1 MQDLLD
7 SDDLFAQIRMNSQLD
22 PRLVLIV
29 EGDSDIR
36 SLERHTDSEHWT
48 VVPGLGKRRVLETMQ
63 KLQDKGF
70 NTTLALVDRDFDN
83 LSGEKIPGNVVRTW
97 LYDREADL
105 LLQANLIDHYIEST
119 KHRDESNLE
128 DHTAGNTGNIRSLIV
143 QGAALIGRVRWS
155 SVRDDFGLAL
165 SSFPVGR
172 LMNQS
177 FTFSLDDV
185 ITLAIDKTD
194 ECQVSLETVLDSCAQ
209 RLDATDEDLCSGH
222 DLIAILAVSSKWWAG
237 QRIGKD
243 EIERS
248 LGFAIRCDILDQFLW
263 FHELATLANKLGRQ
277 LWNC

>member
-7 SDDLFAQIRMNSQLD
+7 SDDLFAQICMNSQLD

-83 LSGEKIPGNVVRTW
+83 LSGEKIPRNVVRTR

-128 DHTAGNTGNIRSLIV
+128 YHTSGKIRSLIV
-143 QGAALIGRVRWS
+143 RGAASIGRVRWS
-155 SVRDDFGLAL
+155 SVRDDFELAL

-172 LMNQS
+172 LMDQS
-177 FTFSLDDV
+177 FTFSLDEV
-185 ITLAIDKTD
+185 ITLAINKTD

-209 RLDATDEDLCSGH
+209 SLDAADEDLCSGH

-237 QRIGKD
+237 QSIGRD

-248 LGFAIRCDILDQFLW
+248 LEFAIRCDILDQLLW

>member
-7 SDDLFAQIRMNSQLD
+7 SDDLFAHIRMNSQLD

-29 EGDSDIR
+29 EGSSDVR

-83 LSGEKIPGNVVRTW
+83 LSGEKIPRNVVRTW

-105 LLQANLIDHYIEST
+105 LLQANLIDHYIESM
-119 KHRDESNLE
+119 KHRDESDHLG
-128 DHTAGNTGNIRSLIV
+128 DHTSGNIRSLIV
-143 QGAALIGRVRWS
+143 QGAASIGRVRWS
-155 SVRDDFGLAL
+155 SVRDDLGLAL
-165 SSFPVGR
+165 SSLPVGR

-194 ECQVSLETVLDSCAQ
+194 ECQVSLDTVLDSCAQ
-209 RLDATDEDLCSGH
+209 SLDATDEDLCSGH
-222 DLIAILAVSSKWWAG
+222 DLIAILAVSSKWWAR
-237 QRIGKD
+237 QSIGKD
-243 EIERS
+243 EIDRS
-248 LGFAIRCDILDQFLW
+248 LGFAIRCDILDQLVW
-263 FHELATLANKLGRQ
+263 FHELAALANKLGRQ